1 MSARRGK
8 RTRPRTESSAGGDGK
23 AEGPPAREDASGRVP
38 ELLRRMVGM
47 GFSGFF
53 LTEEVVR
60 KALGET
66 LPKDW
71 VDFAAA
77 QSERTRRE
85 LTDRIAHEVRRTL
98 DRVDLPQ
105 LAERLLRGHAI
116 EVSARLRFIPRRDEP
131 GASDLSS
138 ASDTATGRKLRV
150 TVTEAPDEQEDE
162 P

>member
-1 MSARRGK
+1 MSAARGK
-8 RTRPRTESSAGGDGK
+8 RRAAAGGGDPDG
-23 AEGPPAREDASGRVP
+23 AASREDAAGRVP
-38 ELLRRMVGM
+38 ELLRRVVGM

-53 LTEEVVR
+53 LTEEVLR

-85 LTDRIAHEVRRTL
+85 LIDRVAGEVGRTL
-98 DRVDLPQ
+98 DGVDLPH

-116 EVSARLRFIPRRDEP
+116 EVTARLRFVPRDGEDDARAAETP
-131 GASDLSS
+131 R
-138 ASDTATGRKLRV
+138 GRAMRV
-150 TVTEAPDEQEDE
+150 TVTESNSEDE
-162 P
+162 GTS